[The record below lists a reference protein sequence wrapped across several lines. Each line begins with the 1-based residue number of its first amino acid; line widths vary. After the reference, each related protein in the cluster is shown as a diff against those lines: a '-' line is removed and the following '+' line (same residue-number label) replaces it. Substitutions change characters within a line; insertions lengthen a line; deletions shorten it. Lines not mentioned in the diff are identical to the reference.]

1 MGHKAEEAMEK
12 ANTSGQSGQKVE
24 ALYVSALSIITVERL
39 ASTAVLRACTTV
51 GICAIEME
59 ADDMIL
65 LGKALQRLGQAL
77 EQE

>member
-1 MGHKAEEAMEK
+1 MEK
-12 ANTSGQSGQKVE
+12 ANTSGQGGPKVE

-39 ASTAVLRACTTV
+39 ASTVILRACTTM

-65 LGKALQRLGQAL
+65 LGKALQRLGREL
-77 EQE
+77 EQK